1 MVIFYI
7 YVERKCCL
15 ENVVGMIFG
24 YFFMI
29 KNLFFV
35 CNNEINGV
43 IFRMMEFDYGL
54 VKWLFIYVMIVVN
67 GSF

>member
-7 YVERKCCL
+7 DVERKCCL
-15 ENVVGMIFG
+15 ENVVGMIFS

>member
-1 MVIFYI
+1 
-7 YVERKCCL
+7 
-15 ENVVGMIFG
+15 MIFS